1 MHDSLFQSWSADTN
15 SCIGKKD
22 ENIGPR
28 KMGCPHS
35 VLVSSSSED
44 GSDSI
49 PELLVVKSNNSE
61 QSESTSGIEVRGI
74 EWYCLLV
81 VFRDFGE
88 KLMENL

>member
-1 MHDSLFQSWSADTN
+1 
-15 SCIGKKD
+15 
-22 ENIGPR
+22 
-28 KMGCPHS
+28 MGCPHS

-74 EWYCLLV
+74 E
-81 VFRDFGE
+81 
-88 KLMENL
+88 